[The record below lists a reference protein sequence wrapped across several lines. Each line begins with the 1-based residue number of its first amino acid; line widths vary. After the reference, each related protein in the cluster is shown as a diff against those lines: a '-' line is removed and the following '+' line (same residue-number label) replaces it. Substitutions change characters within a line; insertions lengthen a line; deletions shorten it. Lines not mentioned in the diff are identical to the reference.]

1 MKRKNTWIKL
11 RYYLKKSKKMSKEKI
26 KALNKIIKNVEI
38 EYNMAMYNNNFEHAS
53 YWKKYKKELLAEK
66 DELEK
71 KLLEG

>member
-1 MKRKNTWIKL
+1 
-11 RYYLKKSKKMSKEKI
+11 MSKEKI
-26 KALNKIIKNVEI
+26 KALNKIIKNVEM

-53 YWKKYKKELLAEK
+53 HWKKHKKELLAEK